1 MSVNITILFFAKAR
15 EIVEKPRAPLTV
27 PTKTI
32 CSHLLRKIVEEF
44 QLHPIE
50 NNIILAHNQE
60 FCDLNAALDLK
71 EGDEVAVVPPLSG
84 G

>member
-15 EIVEKPRAPLTV
+15 EIVGKPTAPLTV
-27 PTKTI
+27 PSKIT
-32 CSHLLRKIVEEF
+32 CNQLLRVIVEQF

-60 FCDLNAALDLK
+60 FCDLNALLVLN